1 MKTIRR
7 RGIRGF
13 CGWCDC
19 GGSACGN
26 VGGSVDD
33 SKKKEKINKRQKGR
47 KTMAKLYFRYG
58 AMGSSKS
65 ANILM
70 VRYNYEERGQYAVL
84 LKPRTDNRDGE
95 HEIKSRIGLEAPA
108 EYVDEFLEE
117 ISKTWSADSEEYRYH
132 GKKVDAVLID
142 EAQFLSPEEV
152 DTLSDI
158 VDFYEIPVLCYG
170 LRADFRTR
178 LFPGSM
184 RLMEIADVIEEVP
197 TVCWCGKRAQ
207 CNTRYANGKIVR
219 EGAQIFLGSNESYV
233 ALCRKHY
240 KEGKLWK
247 EDE

>member
-1 MKTIRR
+1 
-7 RGIRGF
+7 
-13 CGWCDC
+13 
-19 GGSACGN
+19 
-26 VGGSVDD
+26 
-33 SKKKEKINKRQKGR
+33 
-47 KTMAKLYFRYG
+47 MAKLYFRYG

-95 HEIKSRIGLEAPA
+95 HEIQSRIGLSAPA
-108 EYVDEFLEE
+108 EYVDEFLKEIAEFWDDE
-117 ISKTWSADSEEYRYH
+117 ISEYTYH
-132 GKKVDAVLID
+132 GKMVDAILVD

-158 VDFYEIPVLCYG
+158 VDFYNIPVLCYG
-170 LRADFRTR
+170 LRTDFLNH
-178 LFPGSM
+178 LFPGSR

-219 EGAQIFLGSNESYV
+219 EGAQIMLGSNESYV

-240 KEGKLWK
+240 KEGRLWK
-247 EDE
+247 EDPKGDA

>member
-1 MKTIRR
+1 
-7 RGIRGF
+7 
-13 CGWCDC
+13 
-19 GGSACGN
+19 
-26 VGGSVDD
+26 
-33 SKKKEKINKRQKGR
+33 
-47 KTMAKLYFRYG
+47 MAKLYFRYG

-95 HEIKSRIGLEAPA
+95 RKIQSRMGLSASA
-108 EYVDEFLEE
+108 EYVDEFLKE
-117 ISKTWSADSEEYRYH
+117 ISQTWKEGNKEDSYQ
-132 GKKVDAVLID
+132 GKKVDAVLVD
-142 EAQFLSPEEV
+142 EAQFLSEAKI
-152 DTLSDI
+152 DTLSDL
-158 VDFYEIPVLCYG
+158 VDFYNIPVICYG
-170 LRADFRTR
+170 LRTDFRNR
-178 LFPGSM
+178 LFPGSR

-219 EGAQIFLGSNESYV
+219 EGAQIMLGSHESYV

-247 EDE
+247 EAGAENETSTRRNCKIMEKE

>member
-1 MKTIRR
+1 M
-7 RGIRGF
+7 
-13 CGWCDC
+13 
-19 GGSACGN
+19 
-26 VGGSVDD
+26 
-33 SKKKEKINKRQKGR
+33 ER
-47 KTMAKLYFRYG
+47 KWM
-58 AMGSSKS
+58 
-65 ANILM
+65 
-70 VRYNYEERGQYAVL
+70 
-84 LKPRTDNRDGE
+84 
-95 HEIKSRIGLEAPA
+95 
-108 EYVDEFLEE
+108 
-117 ISKTWSADSEEYRYH
+117 
-132 GKKVDAVLID
+132 
-142 EAQFLSPEEV
+142 QFLSPEEV